1 MLGSSSSILLN
12 AVLQNARPC
21 LPVPFYCSVSY
32 ASNLIRL
39 WQIRY
44 AEYCS
49 ASRIINFMM
58 CFWNNSY
65 TVFSSIFIDCKI
77 LKPED
82 KWQFILTT
90 CLSRL
95 TRLSW
100 PTISVCNQQTCIWDP
115 VPLISLLHVLRACC
129 KISSSIQVQMEAFLS
144 CQQTLGLSGFERIQI
159 FPDWW
164 LFPPPVLISTIV
176 LTKVLLQL
184 FSGLLTNKL
193 LSKPSSHEM
202 IIRLITILCFSLGWR
217 LEEAE
222 AVVQLPFTYCH

>member
-1 MLGSSSSILLN
+1 MHP
-12 AVLQNARPC
+12 VLQNARPC

-65 TVFSSIFIDCKI
+65 TIFSSIFIDSKI
-77 LKPED
+77 LKPEGTR
-82 KWQFILTT
+82 QFSLTT

-100 PTISVCNQQTCIWDP
+100 PTVSVSNQQTPLWVP
-115 VPLISLLHVLRACC
+115 VPLISLLHVVRAHC
-129 KISSSIQVQMEAFLS
+129 KRSTSTQVQMKAFS
-144 CQQTLGLSGFERIQI
+144 QCQQTQGLSGFERIQI

-164 LFPPPVLISTIV
+164 LFPPALTSTIV
-176 LTKVLLQL
+176 LTKGLSQL
-184 FSGLLTNKL
+184 CSGLLTDKL
-193 LSKPSSHEM
+193 LSKLSSQCE
-202 IIRLITILCFSLGWR
+202 
-217 LEEAE
+217 
-222 AVVQLPFTYCH
+222 V